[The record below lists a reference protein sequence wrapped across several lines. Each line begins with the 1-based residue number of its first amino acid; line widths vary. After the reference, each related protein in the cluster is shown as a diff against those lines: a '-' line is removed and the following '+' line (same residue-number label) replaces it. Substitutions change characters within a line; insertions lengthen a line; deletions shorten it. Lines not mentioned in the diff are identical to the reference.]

1 MKPLFTFILSLL
13 TFFSFAQSN
22 PKPVNV
28 KLTGRVISFEADEKP
43 YIYYSLVG
51 KKFTIRNR
59 IKMDSAFKYTFDL
72 SKTIYKNATNGVLVF
87 SLDTTYDM
95 NHKYSCVH
103 RIDLGEINKY
113 AAAKKMKSISLR
125 SDLVM
130 NWMCEA
136 SIMEERAT
144 ENEAYVIGQYNQ
156 LVNDTTRTLELK
168 QSAYEFR
175 GSSNVNENDL
185 MNASYGK
192 WAHVS
197 GESAISVFTEYR
209 LNKQFGTMLYTGE
222 KKIYKIGNE
231 KGRMVLVPPIGKS
244 FVREY

>member
-1 MKPLFTFILSLL
+1 MKPLFTFVLSLL

-22 PKPVNV
+22 PKPVNI

-59 IKMDSAFKYTFDL
+59 IKMDSTFRYTFDL

-95 NHKYSCVH
+95 NNKHSCVH

-113 AAAKKMKSISLR
+113 ATAKKMKSINLR

-136 SIMEERAT
+136 SIMAEGAT
-144 ENEAYVIGQYNQ
+144 EDESYVIGQYNQ
-156 LVNDTTRTLELK
+156 LVNDTTYTLELK
-168 QSAYEFR
+168 RSGYEFR
-175 GSSNVNENDL
+175 GSSNVNENDF

-192 WAHVS
+192 WGHVS
-197 GESAISVFTEYR
+197 GERAISIFVEYR

-222 KKIYKIGNE
+222 KKIYKIDKE
-231 KGRMVLVPPIGKS
+231 KDRMVLVPPAGKS